1 MLQESFNEVLFC
13 NFVVACISSQL
24 TEQKEGLFYLST
36 PSTRKVDNGG
46 KKRGGRTKIMSFI
59 VDTNVVAS

>member
-1 MLQESFNEVLFC
+1 MRVFHGCSVFESFF
-13 NFVVACISSQL
+13 FACHSSQL